1 MARCIII
8 GGGHAGAQACISLR
22 KEGWTDE
29 IVLISDE
36 HSLPYHRPPLSKNY
50 LLGQV
55 DEKGLLIRPEQAY
68 QKDNITLKLRTR
80 VARIEPAL
88 QSVVLQ
94 NGERLSYEHLLL
106 CTGSRARKITCSG
119 NELNNIFYI
128 KTLKDI
134 EQLATR
140 LSTDKQRI
148 VMVGGGYIGLETA
161 AVLNKM
167 GHQIT
172 LLEQAP
178 RLLAR
183 VTAPFISEYYQQLHQ
198 QHGVDVLTNTQV
210 LAFTGEQNVT
220 GVRCKTLTQSD
231 TAEQY
236 FNADL
241 VIVGIGAEINT
252 ELAEQA
258 GLLVEQNG
266 IVVNELCQTTD
277 KNIYAAGDCTIGIE
291 HHSGIA
297 TRIESVPN
305 ALAQAKTAA
314 ATICGK
320 HQAVTSVPWFWS
332 DQYDCKIQIAGL
344 NHGYDNTVLR
354 QHSSNSFSLWYL
366 KQGRIIAADCINT
379 AKDFMAAKKLIDKK
393 ISLPIDM
400 IGNTDIDLIKQ
411 LSGRSQAI

>member
-8 GGGHAGAQACISLR
+8 GGGHAGAQACINLR

-36 HSLPYHRPPLSKNY
+36 NSLPYHRPPLSKNY
-50 LLGQV
+50 LLGHV

-80 VARIEPAL
+80 VAKIEPAL

-106 CTGSRARKITCSG
+106 CTGSRARTITCSG

-134 EQLATR
+134 EQLAAQ
-140 LSTDKQRI
+140 LSTHKQRI

-167 GHQIT
+167 GHTIT

-183 VTAPFISEYYQQLHQ
+183 VTAPFISEFYQQLHQ
-198 QHGVDVLTNTQV
+198 QHGVEIHTSTHVTE
-210 LAFTGEQNVT
+210 FTGEHNVT
-220 GVRCKTLTQSD
+220 GVRCKAITQSD
-231 TAEQY
+231 TIERY
-236 FNADL
+236 FNADI

-252 ELAEQA
+252 ELADQA

-277 KNIYAAGDCTIGIE
+277 KNIYAAGDCTIAIE

-320 HQAVTSVPWFWS
+320 HKAVTSVPWFWS

-344 NHGYDNTVLR
+344 NHGYDNTILR
-354 QHSSNSFSLWYL
+354 QHSSSSFSLWYL

-379 AKDFMAAKKLIDKK
+379 AKDFMAAKKVIEQKA
-393 ISLPIDM
+393 SLPIEV
-400 IGNTDIDLIKQ
+400 IGDINIDLIKQ
-411 LSGRSQAI
+411 LLGRSQAI